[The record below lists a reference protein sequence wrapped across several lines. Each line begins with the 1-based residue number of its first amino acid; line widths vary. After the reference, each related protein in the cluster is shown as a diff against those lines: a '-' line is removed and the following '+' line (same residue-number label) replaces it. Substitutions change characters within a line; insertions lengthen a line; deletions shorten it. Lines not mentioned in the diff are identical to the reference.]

1 MRWGTGPAMAALMMS
16 ALVLAGCSPTGST
29 SGPSP
34 TPTPVPSASASPDP
48 SPTPSPSPSGPPA
61 LAELVASP
69 EGVGSLVLGEP
80 LDPSL
85 ATWDRTACLA
95 EDMDQPVADDQT
107 YGAFVPNYPMAI
119 QTAGDRYPRF
129 PFEPHHGPDK
139 TLNWIRVRSAEI
151 RTAAGVGIGS
161 SDAEVRAAY
170 PDAAV
175 VDAEG
180 ATVYGID
187 GRRGRLVL
195 EVTKE
200 PMAEV
205 APLGTVWEMRVD
217 PLDYPL
223 TSLALGDAGAWC
235 AIG

>member
-1 MRWGTGPAMAALMMS
+1 MMMS
-16 ALVLAGCSPTGST
+16 ALVLAGCSTTGSAP
-29 SGPSP
+29 SASP
-34 TPTPVPSASASPDP
+34 TPTPVRSASASPDP
-48 SPTPSPSPSGPPA
+48 SPTPTPSASGPPA
-61 LAELVASP
+61 LADLVVSP
-69 EGVGSLVLGEP
+69 DGVGTLLLGEP
-80 LDPSL
+80 LDSVL
-85 ATWDRTACLA
+85 VTWDRTACVTA
-95 EDMDQPVADDQT
+95 DMDQPQEGDLT
-107 YGAFVPNYPMAI
+107 YGAFLPNYPMAI

-129 PFEPHHGPDK
+129 PFEPHHGPDS
-139 TLNWIRVRSAEI
+139 TLNWIRVRSPEL

-175 VDAEG
+175 LDAEG
-180 ATVYGID
+180 AIVYGID
-187 GRRGRLVL
+187 GPRGRLVL
-195 EVTKE
+195 EVAKE

-235 AIG
+235 AVG